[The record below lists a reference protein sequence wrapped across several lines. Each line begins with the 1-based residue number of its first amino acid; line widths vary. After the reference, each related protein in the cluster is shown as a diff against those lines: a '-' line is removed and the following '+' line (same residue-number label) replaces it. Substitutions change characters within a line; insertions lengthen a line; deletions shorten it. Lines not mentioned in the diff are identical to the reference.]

1 MADEDHRPAWERGRR
16 RGGGSNPLVG
26 LIVTLLALFG
36 ALTAGLGIAER
47 SVGEAGERIDGWIS
61 TGWNTV
67 TGAADDVDEEAA
79 AVAEEVVQESGEA
92 VQSAGEAV
100 EGAADEAA
108 ENLSR
113 D

>member
-16 RGGGSNPLVG
+16 RGGVRGLVS
-26 LIVTLLALFG
+26 L
-36 ALTAGLGIAER
+36 GLG
-47 SVGEAGERIDGWIS
+47 
-61 TGWNTV
+61 WNAV

>member
-1 MADEDHRPAWERGRR
+1 M
-16 RGGGSNPLVG
+16 
-26 LIVTLLALFG
+26 TLLALFG

-47 SVGEAGERIDGWIS
+47 SVGAAGDRIDGWIS
-61 TGWNTV
+61 TAWNTV

-79 AVAEEVVQESGEA
+79 AAAEEVVEESGEA
-92 VQSAGEAV
+92 VQQAGQAV

-108 ENLSR
+108 ENLAR